1 MHTFSKKH
9 AKRLK
14 NLTLAAM
21 MGIPF
26 FLYWAAINDLTGMV
40 YALLGAMGLSMLL
53 ALKVG

>member
-1 MHTFSKKH
+1 MDTFLKKY

-21 MGIPF
+21 MIIPF
-26 FLYWAAINDLTGMV
+26 FLYWAAINDMTGLIYV
-40 YALLGAMGLSMLL
+40 LLGAMGLSMLL